1 MSETQISTITLEKEK
16 DEFSSEEN
24 VTINVKFSI
33 TGGLRDAFTEKNW
46 TEAYDANDNTIKLK
60 YGVKLAKEGLRKH
73 ELGKP
78 VDTYRKASIFWTRNP
93 KLVNPMK
100 DRRIWV
106 QVAKNFEPFIALTE
120 EDVKKEFFDFEEKF
134 TFKAS
139 DLGTGNHKISAE
151 AFASWQKHNY
161 IEKGDAKNHSGEIE
175 ISIN

>member
-1 MSETQISTITLEKEK
+1 MSETQISAIVLEKEK

-78 VDTYRKASIFWTRNP
+78 VDTYRKASIFWT
-93 KLVNPMK
+93 
-100 DRRIWV
+100 
-106 QVAKNFEPFIALTE
+106 
-120 EDVKKEFFDFEEKF
+120 
-134 TFKAS
+134 S
-139 DLGTGNHKISAE
+139 
-151 AFASWQKHNY
+151 
-161 IEKGDAKNHSGEIE
+161 
-175 ISIN
+175 